1 MRRQLIRFEPS
12 AGRQARSS
20 AINALGLV
28 LGLLVLLSWA
38 SASRAETTIQDVRVR
53 AHGESTR
60 VVLDLSQK
68 VAYRHLTLDN
78 PARLAIDLPE
88 TTWAAPDQLAGKAA
102 GLVRGFR
109 FGRYS
114 AGVSRIVVDIEGP
127 FEIQNVFE
135 LPANDR
141 YGHRIVTDL
150 RRVDAAS
157 WAAGDGLAGGIE
169 RTAAVL
175 PSIMPGAGPDGQPIA
190 GAHQAGL
197 AVPLRMPPEFKP
209 ERVLEKRIVVIDPGH
224 GGMDPGA
231 ISPSGVYEK
240 SIVLAVAKEL
250 KHQLEETGRFEVQM
264 TRTDDSTVRLRD
276 RLRTAHLSGGDLFI
290 SLHADS
296 LIQAPEVR
304 GIAVYTLSEEA
315 STAEAARLASK
326 ENRAD
331 ILNGIDLSAHED
343 IVTQILIDLAQRDAN
358 NKSIRIAEVLV
369 EQLAGMTHL
378 ARHKRQSAGFVV
390 LKSPEMPSV
399 LVELGYLSNPTDERQ
414 LTDPAYVSRLAGAM
428 TQAVERFFGTSL

>member
-1 MRRQLIRFEPS
+1 MLPGTLMFVSLI
-12 AGRQARSS
+12 
-20 AINALGLV
+20 V
-28 LGLLVLLSWA
+28 GLLVVLGGPAPSQA
-38 SASRAETTIQDVRVR
+38 GTVVQEVRVR

-60 VVLDLSQK
+60 VVLDLSEK

-78 PARLAIDLPE
+78 PARLAIDLPAA
-88 TTWAAPDQLAGKAA
+88 TWDVRGDFADQAG
-102 GLVRGFR
+102 GLVRDVR

-114 AGVSRIVVDIEGP
+114 PSVSRIVVDIDGP

-135 LPANDR
+135 LPANQR

-157 WAAGDGLAGGIE
+157 WAAGDGLSGGIE

-175 PSIMPGAGPDGQPIA
+175 PVLTPGAGPRDQAIG
-190 GAHQAGL
+190 GARAAGL
-197 AVPLRMPPEFKP
+197 AVPLRMPPKLKP
-209 ERVLEKRIVVIDPGH
+209 KRELEKRIIVIDPGH

-231 ISPSGVYEK
+231 ISPSGTYEK
-240 SIVLAVAKEL
+240 TIVLDVAQRLKREL
-250 KHQLEETGRFEVQM
+250 EATGRFEVRM
-264 TRTDDSTVRLRD
+264 TRNDDSTVRLRD

-296 LIQAPEVR
+296 LVQAPEVR

-369 EQLAGMTHL
+369 EQLAGITRL
-378 ARHKRQSAGFVV
+378 ARRKRQSAGFVV

-414 LTDPAYVSRLAGAM
+414 LTDPTYVSRLAGAM
-428 TQAVERFFGTSL
+428 TQAVERFFGTGG